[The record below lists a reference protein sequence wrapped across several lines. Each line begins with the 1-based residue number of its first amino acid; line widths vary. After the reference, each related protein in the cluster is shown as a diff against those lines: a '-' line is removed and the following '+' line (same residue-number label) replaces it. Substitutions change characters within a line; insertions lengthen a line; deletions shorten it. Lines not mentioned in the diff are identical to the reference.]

1 MKTNFASK
9 KEDCLMF
16 HNLKNNSGFTLIE
29 ILASVVLLTV
39 VLSMFL
45 SIFPQMAN
53 TNNRTGDNLDAA
65 NVGKEVLVKMKKMS
79 YENITSKTNLPIDN
93 TTYTNSTNNIQI
105 KGTYVTNVEN
115 YNVEIN
121 INKTHDVEIN
131 SSTTRLRRFSIKI
144 LDDQNKNTLTTT
156 YGYLQK

>member
-1 MKTNFASK
+1 
-9 KEDCLMF
+9 MF

>member
-1 MKTNFASK
+1 
-9 KEDCLMF
+9 MF

-29 ILASVVLLTV
+29 ILASVVLITV

-53 TNNRTGDNLDAA
+53 MNNRTGDNLEAA
-65 NVGKEVLVKMKKMS
+65 NVGKEVLVKMKKLS
-79 YENITSKTNLPIDN
+79 YENITSKTNLPIAN
-93 TTYTNSTNNIQI
+93 TTYTNSTSNIQI
-105 KGTYVTNVEN
+105 NGTYVTNVKN

-121 INKTHDVEIN
+121 INKTHDVEVN
-131 SSTTRLRRFSIKI
+131 SSTTRLRRFSIEI

>member
-1 MKTNFASK
+1 
-9 KEDCLMF
+9 MF

-53 TNNRTGDNLDAA
+53 MNNRTGDNLDAA
-65 NVGKEVLVKMKKMS
+65 NVGKEVLVKMKKLS
-79 YENITSKTNLPIDN
+79 YENITSKTNLPIAN
-93 TTYTNSTNNIQI
+93 TTYTNSTSNIQI
-105 KGTYVTNVEN
+105 SGTYVTNDKN
-115 YNVEIN
+115 YNVKFN
-121 INKTHDVEIN
+121 LNKTPDVEIN
-131 SSTTRLRRFSIKI
+131 NSTTKLRRFSIEI

-156 YGYLQK
+156 YGYIQK

>member
-1 MKTNFASK
+1 
-9 KEDCLMF
+9 MF

-53 TNNRTGDNLDAA
+53 MNNRTGDNLDAA

-105 KGTYVTNVEN
+105 KGTYVTNIEN